1 MTISFKIPYGSMT
14 IHLDTFLESAKMK
27 QIRDMFKLIC
37 NPENWRDEQDNFS
50 DIKSYLDEQT
60 EALKHHPGRKTLLK
74 KYEKL
79 IQEIKKYR
87 R

>member
-50 DIKSYLDEQT
+50 DIQSYLDEQT
-60 EALKHHPGRKTLLK
+60 EALKHHPNRKTLLK